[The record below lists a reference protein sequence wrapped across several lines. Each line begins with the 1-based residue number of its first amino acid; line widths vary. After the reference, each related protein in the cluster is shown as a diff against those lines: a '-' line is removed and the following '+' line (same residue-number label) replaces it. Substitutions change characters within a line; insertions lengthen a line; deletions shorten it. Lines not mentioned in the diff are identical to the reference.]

1 MTSHYIDAA
10 RLHLADPHAVEGV
23 DGGGGGGCGG
33 GGDGRGG
40 AYLYAILR
48 GRGLRGG
55 HLEPALALGD
65 EKLHAIHG
73 IELGTLAEVLEHIAV
88 LALLRSDGATEQ
100 PVADHLAI
108 LVCIDIALQR
118 AGITRGA
125 I

>member
-1 MTSHYIDAA
+1 MASHDVDAA
-10 RLHLADPHAVEGV
+10 GLHLTDPHTVEGV
-23 DGGGGGGCGG
+23 DGGGDGGCGG
-33 GGDGRGG
+33 SGDGRGR
-40 AYLYAILR
+40 AYLYATLR

-73 IELGTLAEVLEHIAV
+73 IKLGTLTKVLQHIART
-88 LALLRSDGATEQ
+88 LLLRSDGATEQ

-108 LVCIDIALQR
+108 LVSIDRARQR
-118 AGITRGA
+118 PGITRGA